1 MSVHQFGIR
10 RRALERFGACL
21 VVRVHVALMKHN
33 DFFKSLLDVEN
44 AVTTS
49 NHQALG
55 ISRKGHPLV
64 LQMFAAVLAH

>member
-1 MSVHQFGIR
+1 MLQ
-10 RRALERFGACL
+10 RFL
-21 VVRVHVALMKHN
+21 FLNSLN

-49 NHQALG
+49 NHLALG